1 MPLPP
6 TPWLN
11 PPDYMGSYLKGTAL
25 GSEAAQARNRLVA
38 AQQQAQAEI
47 AVARERIQQQAVEA
61 QMEAMIR
68 REAAEREARIQQSR
82 IDIDAAYK
90 EAMVGIQGQRLES
103 AARLND
109 LKLREAANQAATR
122 MRIDERVQGGEDYNK
137 VIMEES
143 ASAGY
148 NPSQVA
154 AIQRI
159 ASVPQGLDR
168 REQSAMR
175 RQAVGAAYR
184 DLQQMEKDLAV
195 QKEGSKEQEA
205 LQKRIADTQRRIQ
218 TLSTAPEFAGPFPES
233 KQGIHIARDPKTGR
247 LSVVRPG
254 TETGTEWP
262 TMNQMGAPA
271 FSGQGITPLTSDM
284 FQPVEAPMPESLP
297 ASSMYMG
304 QNPDYITNAPPSPM
318 ITEIPIMGEGEPIDE
333 EDWMNQY

>member
-38 AQQQAQAEI
+38 AQQQAQNEI

-61 QMEAMIR
+61 QMEAIVK

-90 EAMVGIQGQRLES
+90 QSMVGIQSQRLES
-103 AARLND
+103 AARLNNLR
-109 LKLREAANQAATR
+109 LKEAAMQAATR
-122 MRIDERVQGGEDYNK
+122 MRIDERVQSGEDYNK

-218 TLSTAPEFAGPFPES
+218 SLSTAPEFTGPFPES
-233 KQGIHIARDPKTGR
+233 KAGIHIARDPKTGR
-247 LSVVRPG
+247 LTVVRPE
-254 TETGTEWP
+254 TETRTDWP
-262 TMNQMGAPA
+262 TMDQLGAPA
-271 FSGQGITPLTSDM
+271 VSGQEMPPLTGDM
-284 FQPVEAPMPESLP
+284 FQPVEAPMPQSLP
-297 ASSMYMG
+297 TSSMYMG
-304 QNPDYITNAPPSPM
+304 ANPDYMTNAPASPM
-318 ITEIPIMGEGEPIDE
+318 ITEIPVMDVGDE